1 MTERIDVGIQNQG
14 LEENFPFGITYRAI
28 AVLKSR
34 EANAIFANIFNSS
47 EFLDT
52 FGWLKGLLSFDNKGG
67 FTSHHR
73 SALAA
78 HLFEQFAYF
87 LVKSRIREIP
97 IADNT
102 DSNVGLKVLSQTETI
117 ELLNIAYPY
126 SPEILTHMGLSQSK
140 GRIKNPDGVVVGLQG
155 GNTVL
160 VGFCEYTLQYDS
172 PGDLPRRKFRQI
184 KKLESG
190 DLIRESLANDESQW
204 AVGEFI
210 HSIRPDLPPRLVGK
224 LKDCI
229 LIFVRPKKVDD
240 IDDVDQRII
249 GNRVHVYTPFIREQ
263 FYLVIDSLIADTLA
277 KVAEQPVSA
286 D

>member
-102 DSNVGLKVLSQTETI
+102 DSNVGLKIRMVLLVDYKGEI
-117 ELLNIAYPY
+117 RFLLVFANPRCSMIAPVIYPDVN
-126 SPEILTHMGLSQSK
+126 L
-140 GRIKNPDGVVVGLQG
+140 GRLKN
-155 GNTVL
+155 
-160 VGFCEYTLQYDS
+160 
-172 PGDLPRRKFRQI
+172 
-184 KKLESG
+184 
-190 DLIRESLANDESQW
+190 
-204 AVGEFI
+204 
-210 HSIRPDLPPRLVGK
+210 
-224 LKDCI
+224 
-229 LIFVRPKKVDD
+229 
-240 IDDVDQRII
+240 
-249 GNRVHVYTPFIREQ
+249 
-263 FYLVIDSLIADTLA
+263 
-277 KVAEQPVSA
+277 
-286 D
+286 